1 MEHRTETEQTRLPA
15 GTKVEGLHMSMV
27 QDTLAFVAILAFSAM
42 VYGWGA
48 ALTG

>member
-1 MEHRTETEQTRLPA
+1 
-15 GTKVEGLHMSMV
+15 MSMV

-48 ALTG
+48 VLTG

>member
-1 MEHRTETEQTRLPA
+1 
-15 GTKVEGLHMSMV
+15 MSMV
-27 QDTLAFVAILAFSAM
+27 QDTLAFISILAFSAM

>member
-1 MEHRTETEQTRLPA
+1 
-15 GTKVEGLHMSMV
+15 MSMV